1 MRLRLALVAGAL
13 ALAGCAM
20 PRPPSAATSVTPA
33 RWHAPLPHQG
43 RVADLQ
49 RWWLQMQDPLL
60 VDLIDAAQSVSP
72 TLASARSRIAQAR
85 ATRVAAGAAQLPTLD
100 AQSAASRG
108 NNQPPA
114 PLASSAQVGL
124 QSRWEIDLFGGLAA
138 QAEAAEERLDSAGA
152 GWHAARVALAAET
165 ANAYI
170 GLRTCQRQLQV
181 AGNDARSRSETARLA
196 DLSTQAGFMAPAS
209 AALARASAAEASARL
224 AQQRAQCDTELK
236 ALVALS
242 AVAEPTL
249 RQRLATAWTPPP
261 AGEWFTVAAVPA
273 QVLAQ
278 RPDVYQA
285 EREVAAASAEVGAAR
300 AERFPRLS
308 LSGAIA
314 AGAVR
319 TGGNTVDA
327 QTWSIGPLAL
337 TLPLFDAGRR
347 AAGVDAAQARYEE
360 AVALYHARVRDA
372 VREVEQA
379 LVALDSARARGEDA
393 VIATEGYRVSFV
405 ATEAR
410 YRAGLASLVEL
421 EDARRTS
428 LAAET
433 ALVNLQRERLAAWVA
448 LYRAAGGGWNPAEPA
463 DTAAARTSR

>member
-1 MRLRLALVAGAL
+1 MKLRLAVVAGAL
-13 ALAGCAM
+13 ALAGCAI
-20 PRPPSAATSVTPA
+20 PRPPSSATASLPA
-33 RWHAPLPHQG
+33 GWTAPLPHQG

-60 VDLIDAAQSVSP
+60 VDLIDAAQAVSP

-85 ATRVAAGAAQLPTLD
+85 STRVAAGAAQLPTLD
-100 AQSAASRG
+100 AQAAANRG

-124 QSRWEIDLFGGLAA
+124 QSRWEIDLFGAQAA
-138 QAEAAEERLDSAGA
+138 QVQAAQERLEGAGA
-152 GWHAARVALAAET
+152 GWHEARVALAAET
-165 ANAYI
+165 ANAYL
-170 GLRTCQRQLQV
+170 GLRSCQRQLEV
-181 AGNDARSRSETARLA
+181 SANDARSRSETARLA
-196 DLSTQAGFMAPAS
+196 DLSTQAGFTAPAS

-224 AQQRAQCDTELK
+224 TQQRAQCDSDIK

-242 AVAEPTL
+242 AIAEPAL
-249 RQRLATAWTPPP
+249 RQRLATAWTPPST
-261 AGEWFTVAAVPA
+261 GELFTVAAVPA
-273 QVLAQ
+273 EVLAQ

-285 EREVAAASAEVGAAR
+285 EREVAAASADVGAAR

-308 LSGAIA
+308 LSGSVA
-314 AGAVR
+314 AGTVR
-319 TGGNTVDA
+319 TGGNTLDA
-327 QTWSIGPLAL
+327 QTWAIGPLAL

-360 AVALYHARVRDA
+360 AVALYQGRVRDA

-393 VIATEGYRVSFV
+393 RIATEGYRVSFA

-428 LAAET
+428 FAAET
-433 ALVNLQRERLAAWVA
+433 ALVSLQRERLAAWVA
-448 LYRAAGGGWNPAEPA
+448 LYRAAGGGWSRA
-463 DTAAARTSR
+463 DTAASAAR